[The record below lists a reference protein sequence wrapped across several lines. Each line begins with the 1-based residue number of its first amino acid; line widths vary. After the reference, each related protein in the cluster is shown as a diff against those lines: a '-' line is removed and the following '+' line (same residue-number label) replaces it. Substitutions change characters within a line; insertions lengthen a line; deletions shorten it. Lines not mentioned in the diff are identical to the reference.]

1 MEIILLENVDG
12 VGRRGETVKV
22 ARGFARNFLFPRKL
36 GMEATSAGAQMFKE
50 AERARRGREDRQRTD
65 ADKLANQL
73 NKVSVHIK
81 VQAGDDGK
89 LFGSVTSADISAA
102 IAAKGVTVDRK
113 QILLEEPLRELGVY
127 HVPVKIFQDVEGKVR
142 VLVTK
147 E

>member
-50 AERARRGREDRQRTD
+50 AERVRRGREDRQRTD
-65 ADKLANQL
+65 ADKLASQL
-73 NKVSVHIK
+73 NKVSIHIK

-89 LFGSVTSADISAA
+89 LFGSVTSADIAAA
-102 IAAKGVTVDRK
+102 IVAKGVTVDRK

-127 HVPVKIFQDVEGKVR
+127 HVPVKVYQDIEGKVR

>member
-12 VGRRGETVKV
+12 LGRRGDTVKV
-22 ARGFARNFLFPRKL
+22 ARGFARNFLLPRKL
-36 GMEATSAGAQMFKE
+36 GMEATSAGAKMFKE
-50 AERARRGREDRQRTD
+50 VERVRQVREDRQRID
-65 ADKLANQL
+65 AEKIAAKL

-89 LFGSVTSADISAA
+89 LFGSVTSADIAEA
-102 IAAKGVTVDRK
+102 IVAQGVTVDRK
-113 QILLEEPLRELGVY
+113 QVQLEEPVRELGVY
-127 HVPVKIFQDVEGKVR
+127 QVPVKIFQDVEGKVR